1 MRTISIDIETYSSV
15 DLTKAGVYRYAESPD
30 FEILL
35 FAYVPCG
42 TPNFIDDNVEGYL
55 EIPKSMLG
63 QGDFFVLRA
72 KGDSMIDAG
81 IKTGDLIIIKQQ
93 NYAEDGQI
101 VVARLGENVTLKK
114 YYKLETN
121 KQVVLHP
128 ENEKYDD
135 IVIKDC
141 DIVGV
146 AVKIIKDL

>member
-1 MRTISIDIETYSSV
+1 M
-15 DLTKAGVYRYAESPD
+15 LTKNHKNKIVLHDLD
-30 FEILL
+30 FEGKVSSFNL
-35 FAYVPCG
+35 FLTVYGYVPCG

>member
-1 MRTISIDIETYSSV
+1 M
-15 DLTKAGVYRYAESPD
+15 LTKNHKNKIVLHDLD
-30 FEILL
+30 FEGKVSSSNL
-35 FAYVPCG
+35 FLTVYGYVPCG

-81 IKTGDLIIIKQQ
+81 IKTGNLIIIKQQ

-114 YYKLETN
+114 YYKSETN